1 MATIDGTKKQLK
13 GWKNVWLKAIALSWR
28 SPEFTEELI
37 ENPRIALAQ
46 HFGYALP
53 DYIDLSIF
61 MANHPEI
68 RTPPKRLNEMPALP
82 DKKERREIR
91 AADEPGAEHKQIPNA
106 KHHYGYHPEE
116 GGSPWVMPNNQINL
130 PLPPPPPNPEDQAIA
145 LANFSNSN
153 SYPFSTC

>member
-28 SPEFTEELI
+28 NPEFKQELI

-46 HFGYALP
+46 HFGYTLP
-53 DYIDLSIF
+53 NYIDLTVF
-61 MANHPEI
+61 EANDPQNHTPVTQVNDGR
-68 RTPPKRLNEMPALP
+68 RTDAEHENV
-82 DKKERREIR
+82 KERSAHRE
-91 AADEPGAEHKQIPNA
+91 
-106 KHHYGYHPEE
+106 YGYHPEE

-130 PLPPPPPNPEDQAIA
+130 PLPPPPANLKDQAIA
-145 LANFSNSN
+145 LASFSNSN